1 MSERKDIVRRCENCP
16 EWTQTVCRH
25 AFGAYWCDKSGDGT
39 GCRYPLDEVA
49 EAWRKAG
56 WKPGKGESI
65 PIVLPAAAADK
76 KPVPPPPKPPQPK
89 PAAKRNNQPDLFA
102 AKKSAAKNNLPPLT
116 DDDY

>member
-1 MSERKDIVRRCENCP
+1 MSEKKDIVRRCENCP

-25 AFGAYWCDKSGDGT
+25 AFGAYWRDKSGDGT

-65 PIVLPAAAADK
+65 PIVLPAAADK
-76 KPVPPPPKPPQPK
+76 KPAPPPPKPPPPK
-89 PAAKRNNQPDLFA
+89 PAAKRNDQPDLFA

>member
-1 MSERKDIVRRCENCP
+1 MSEKKDIVRRCENCP

-25 AFGAYWCDKSGDGT
+25 AFGAYWRGKSGDGT

-56 WKPGKGESI
+56 WNPGKGKSI
-65 PIVLPAAAADK
+65 PITLPVK
-76 KPVPPPPKPPQPK
+76 EIPKQEPPKTMRKAPPK
-89 PAAKRNNQPDLFA
+89 KESAVQPDLM
-102 AKKSAAKNNLPPLT
+102 SASQLPPLT